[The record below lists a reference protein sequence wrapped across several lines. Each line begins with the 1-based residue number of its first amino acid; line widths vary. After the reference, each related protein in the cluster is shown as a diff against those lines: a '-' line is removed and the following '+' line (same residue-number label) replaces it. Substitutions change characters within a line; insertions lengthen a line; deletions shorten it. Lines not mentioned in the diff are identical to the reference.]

1 MHSNSTINPAPC
13 SWRKALRSKEDPVQ
27 PRINQQIEDHNDL
40 LVTSKC
46 LAFEVESGLGCLEQR
61 GELHRMQNKVNA
73 RGVLLVLKQNASVS
87 ERRNRVGWKGA
98 RFPPACASACFQR
111 PRCPPYLRVA
121 SPRPDGAL
129 REDVPPSVGGK
140 FALPALPCS
149 SVPPFVLITRVRTAS
164 ETRNRFLLQPL
175 FLELII
181 QTDLLQTFILFL
193 EMALLLTACS
203 PVVLYRAADLL

>member
-1 MHSNSTINPAPC
+1 MDGKERAFPLPAH
-13 SWRKALRSKEDPVQ
+13 LRAS
-27 PRINQQIEDHNDL
+27 
-40 LVTSKC
+40 
-46 LAFEVESGLGCLEQR
+46 R
-61 GELHRMQNKVNA
+61 G
-73 RGVLLVLKQNASVS
+73 RGVLLTC
-87 ERRNRVGWKGA
+87 GW
-98 RFPPACASACFQR
+98 P
-111 PRCPPYLRVA
+111 
-121 SPRPDGAL
+121 PRPDGAL

-149 SVPPFVLITRVRTAS
+149 SVPPFVLITRVRTAG
-164 ETRNRFLLQPL
+164 ETRNRFLLQPR